1 MSKEFLEAVCA
12 GEIEK
17 VKVLVAAEPGL
28 VNTKNEQSQSAVLLA
43 VYNGRKEIRD
53 FLIASGA
60 TLALHE
66 AAATGQLAGVK
77 ELVEQDPASAK
88 SYSPDGFPILALA
101 AVFGHFEVAK
111 YLHSK
116 GGDVNAAATNGTG
129 YNALTGAVTSGH
141 KEMVAWLLESGA
153 NVNYRYGPGFTP
165 LLAAAANGHLEIVK
179 LLLAH
184 GADLQAKSND
194 GKSSLAYA
202 EERKHAA
209 VAEMLRSK
217 GLAQ

>member
-77 ELVEQDPASAK
+77 ELVAFQSLD
-88 SYSPDGFPILALA
+88 AL
-101 AVFGHFEVAK
+101 
-111 YLHSK
+111 Y
-116 GGDVNAAATNGTG
+116 
-129 YNALTGAVTSGH
+129 LTGTKVTDASV
-141 KEMVAWLLESGA
+141 KEL
-153 NVNYRYGPGFTP
+153 
-165 LLAAAANGHLEIVK
+165 
-179 LLLAH
+179 
-184 GADLQAKSND
+184 
-194 GKSSLAYA
+194 
-202 EERKHAA
+202 
-209 VAEMLRSK
+209 K
-217 GLAQ
+217 GLKNLTELNLLDTEMTGVGLKEHQKALPKCKISG